1 MHGLVGIANEF
12 YFLHNILMHFKC
24 VCMYILKEAICF
36 PVFVGQTDS
45 VQCHFELDDD
55 CPWQLDGNVSV
66 VRAGQS
72 GTLYTDASSDSLGTQ
87 IDLVICR
94 MFHFLFRY

>member
-36 PVFVGQTDS
+36 PGFVGQTDS

-55 CPWQLDGNVSV
+55 CPWQLDMDVSV

-72 GTLYTDASSDSLGTQ
+72 GTLNTDASGLLGTQ
-87 IDLVICR
+87 IDHMICIVS
-94 MFHFLFRY
+94 LPV